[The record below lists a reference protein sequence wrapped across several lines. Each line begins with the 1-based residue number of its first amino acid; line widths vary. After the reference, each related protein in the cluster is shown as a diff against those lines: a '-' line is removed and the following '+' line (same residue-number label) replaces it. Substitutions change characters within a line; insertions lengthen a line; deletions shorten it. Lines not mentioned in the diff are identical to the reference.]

1 MSGGGQKWR
10 AKASGDLWAIKMSNF
25 LLNGD
30 GVSRGVT
37 TPIDFDLSLQRDTAV
52 PRKQREP
59 SSQSTGKKYPSLSFL
74 LPSDSCRCLPLA
86 DPNKEVLGHR
96 SFGIQGSKLASWG
109 AEQGGEAQRSN
120 LGNPWR
126 ITSASPWESHIG
138 WLLGGSEPSFRIFGP
153 QRALLKEPQRD
164 PVLSQEHRLSS
175 ERPRLL
181 SF

>member
-59 SSQSTGKKYPSLSFL
+59 SSQSTGKKYPSLSFSCPL
-74 LPSDSCRCLPLA
+74 TPAAASHWLIPTRKSQGTGALVYRAPSWPPGEQSRVEKHKEAIWGTHGESPA
-86 DPNKEVLGHR
+86 PAHGNHIQVGFSEVL
-96 SFGIQGSKLASWG
+96 SPPSEFLAL
-109 AEQGGEAQRSN
+109 N
-120 LGNPWR
+120 
-126 ITSASPWESHIG
+126 
-138 WLLGGSEPSFRIFGP
+138 
-153 QRALLKEPQRD
+153 
-164 PVLSQEHRLSS
+164 EHC
-175 ERPRLL
+175 
-181 SF
+181 